1 MKRNVDLLEGKIFPA
16 LASLALPI
24 MLTSLV
30 QMAYNLTDM
39 IWIGRLSAGA
49 VAAVG
54 ASGMFSWLSLGLG
67 LVASTGGQI
76 LVAQKLGA
84 GDREE
89 AASYARISIQM
100 GLSLSVLFGLF
111 CVLMNRPLIGFFRL
125 NSASVI
131 ADARLYLVITCGLV
145 IFPILNQILTRLF
158 TAMGNSRTPFL
169 ANAAGM
175 ALNILLDPLLI
186 FGPGPVPAMGVAGA
200 AAATVGSQAFVF
212 LLFFLCARR
221 EPLLF
226 SGIRLLQKPDRRRVL
241 AIVRIGLPSSLQNMA
256 FSAISMCIARM
267 IAGWGDAAVAVQK
280 VGSQIESISWMTAEG
295 FSAAVN
301 AFVAQNF
308 GAGNHSRIRKGYCV
322 SMTVIVLWGLFC
334 NLVLFTL
341 PGPIFRFFIPDAEVL
356 PMGVQYLKIL
366 SLSQLF
372 MCVEITT
379 AGAFSGL
386 GRTLPP
392 SLVGILFTSIRIP
405 AAMVLTKTPLG
416 LDGIWWSITV
426 SSIFKGSILFAWFL
440 LSGLPRRNPPEK
452 TSPSGR

>member
-1 MKRNVDLLEGKIFPA
+1 MNRTVNLLEGKIFPA

-67 LVASTGGQI
+67 LIASTGGQI

-89 AASYARISIQM
+89 AVSYARISIQM
-100 GLSLSVLFGLF
+100 GISLSLLFGLF
-111 CVLMNRPLIGFFRL
+111 CVLLNRPLIGFFRL
-125 NSASVI
+125 NSGSVV
-131 ADARLYLVITCGLV
+131 ADARIYLVITCGLV
-145 IFPILNQILTRLF
+145 IFPILNQILTRLL

-175 ALNILLDPLLI
+175 VLNILLDPLLI
-186 FGPGPVPAMGVAGA
+186 FGLGPVPAMGVAGA

-212 LLFFLCARR
+212 LLFFLCVRR
-221 EPLLF
+221 EPVIF
-226 SGIRLLQKPDRRRVL
+226 SHIKLRTKPDGRRVR
-241 AIVRIGLPSSLQNMA
+241 AIFRIGLPSSLQNMA

-301 AFVAQNF
+301 AFTAQNF
-308 GAGNHSRIRKGYCV
+308 GAGNHSRIRKGYRI
-322 SMTVIVLWGLFC
+322 SMTVIILWGLLC

-356 PMGVQYLKIL
+356 PMGIQYLKIL

-386 GRTLPP
+386 GKTLPP
-392 SLVGILFTSIRIP
+392 SLVGIVFTSLRIP
-405 AAMVLTKTPLG
+405 AAMVLSQTSLG
-416 LDGIWWSITV
+416 LDGIWWCITV
-426 SSIFKGSILFAWFL
+426 SSMLKGSLLFLWFL
-440 LSGLPRRNPPEK
+440 LSGLPGNRPPK
-452 TSPSGR
+452 KAPHSGH

>member
-1 MKRNVDLLEGKIFPA
+1 MNRTVNLLEGKIFPS

-67 LVASTGGQI
+67 LIASTGGQI
-76 LVAQKLGA
+76 LVAQNLGA
-84 GDREE
+84 GRREE
-89 AASYARISIQM
+89 AVSYARISIQM
-100 GLSLSVLFGLF
+100 GICLSALFGFL
-111 CVLMNRPLIGFFRL
+111 CVLLNRPLIGFFRL
-125 NSASVI
+125 NSAAVV
-131 ADARLYLVITCGLV
+131 ADARIYLTITCGLV
-145 IFPILNQILTRLF
+145 IFPILNQVLTRLL
-158 TAMGNSRTPFL
+158 TAMGDSRTSFL

-175 ALNILLDPLLI
+175 VLNILLDPLLI
-186 FGPGPVPAMGVAGA
+186 FGPGPVPALGVAGA

-212 LLFFLCARR
+212 LLFCLCVRR
-221 EPLLF
+221 EPVIF
-226 SGIRLLQKPDRRRVL
+226 SHIRLRKKPDSRRIRS
-241 AIVRIGLPSSLQNMA
+241 IVRIGLPSSLQNMA

-295 FSAAVN
+295 FAAAVN
-301 AFVAQNF
+301 AFTAQNF
-308 GAGNHSRIRKGYCV
+308 GAGNHARIRKGYRI
-322 SMTVIVLWGLFC
+322 SMTVIVIWGLLC
-334 NLVLFTL
+334 NLILFTL
-341 PGPIFRFFIPDAEVL
+341 PGPVFRFFIPDAGIL
-356 PMGVQYLKIL
+356 PMGIQYLKIL

-386 GRTLPP
+386 GKTLPP
-392 SLVGILFTSIRIP
+392 SLVGILFTLARIP
-405 AAMVLTKTPLG
+405 AAMVLTRTPLG
-416 LDGIWWSITV
+416 LNGIWWSITV
-426 SSIFKGSILFAWFL
+426 SSMLKGSVLLLWFL
-440 LSGLPRRNPPEK
+440 LGGLPKDRAPGKAPH
-452 TSPSGR
+452 SGR